1 MHDMPLTRS
10 VGELLHR
17 RHRAS
22 RDARP
27 ASRPDGYGLDVW
39 RAGQFTSGT
48 LAPQDEARLAD
59 EVAELLP
66 HSWDIPTKSREA
78 LMTIIDH
85 LGGQRELMAWLDRH
99 PGRPR
104 MIARLYV
111 LMGHLD
117 RYSDDATVVGALRS
131 AREQDPFP
139 AGLRGYL
146 LPQTTDETL
155 GTLASRM
162 EKLLAEQREEEATAL
177 ALATTAWL
185 EGVPENADS
194 PGPAVLEMGSVMGHL
209 HQDIE
214 ESAGHR

>member
-1 MHDMPLTRS
+1 MPLTRS
-10 VGELLHR
+10 VAELLHR
-17 RHRAS
+17 RHGAS
-22 RDARP
+22 RGTRP
-27 ASRPDGYGLDVW
+27 EAGSDGYGLDSR
-39 RAGQFTSGT
+39 RAGQFTEGT
-48 LAPQDEARLAD
+48 LTPQEEERLAD

-78 LMTIIDH
+78 LTAIIDH

-104 MIARLYV
+104 LIARLYV

-117 RYSDDATVVGALRS
+117 RYSDDHAVVAALHA

-139 AGLRGYL
+139 AGLRDYL
-146 LPQTTDETL
+146 LPQTNDETL

-162 EKLLAEQREEEATAL
+162 ERLLVEQREADATAL
-177 ALATTAWL
+177 AQATTAWL
-185 EGVPENADS
+185 GDVADNADS

-209 HQDIE
+209 RRDIA
-214 ESAGHR
+214 ESAGQR